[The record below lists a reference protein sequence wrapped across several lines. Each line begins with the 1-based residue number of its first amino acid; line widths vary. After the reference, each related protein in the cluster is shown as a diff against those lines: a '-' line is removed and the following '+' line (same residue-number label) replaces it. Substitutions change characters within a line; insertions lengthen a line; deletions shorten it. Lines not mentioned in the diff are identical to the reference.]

1 MRVLGLD
8 PGTSNTGYGIVGRD
22 GDRLVR
28 LAAGVI
34 RLGGGPL
41 APRLVHLHT
50 EIDRLIALWT
60 PVACAVE
67 DLFYHRSARSAL
79 ALGHARG
86 VCLLAAAARGLEIF
100 EYQPAVVKKAVTGN
114 GGADKQQV
122 AAMVGRLLSAAP
134 EASDH
139 AADALAAAICLIEA
153 RQPLRVY
160 D

>member
-8 PGTSNTGYGIVGRD
+8 PGTMSTGYGVVCRD

-34 RLGGGPL
+34 RVQSGTL
-41 APRLVHLHT
+41 ATRLVQLHQ
-50 EIDRLIALWT
+50 ELERLVDAWS
-60 PVACAVE
+60 PAACAVE

-86 VCLLAAAARGLEIF
+86 VCLLVAAGHGLDVV
-100 EYQPAVVKKAVTGN
+100 EYQPPVIKKAVTGN

-122 AAMVGRLLSAAP
+122 AFMVARLLDATP
-134 EASDH
+134 EVSDH
-139 AADALAAAICLIEA
+139 AADALAAAICLIEE
-153 RQPLRVY
+153 RQPLRVF